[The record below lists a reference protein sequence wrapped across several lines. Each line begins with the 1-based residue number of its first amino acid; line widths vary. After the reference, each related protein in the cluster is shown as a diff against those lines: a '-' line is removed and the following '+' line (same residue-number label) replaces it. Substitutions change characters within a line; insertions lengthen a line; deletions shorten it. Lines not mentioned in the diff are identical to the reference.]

1 MRIDRENPAHPR
13 EVVGTVTSTPPEA
26 IDAVVHAAHRD
37 FHDWSRHPLESRLT
51 ALGHAADALDR
62 RKAELATLLARETGK
77 PVTDCRGEIGFAAT
91 YLRWVREHGADIFQN
106 RTIDDTHGRLT
117 LSPRPF
123 GVIAAITPW
132 NAPIILSMLKL
143 GPALAAGNAVVLKP
157 SPLAPLTV
165 TAAAELLPATTVIHG
180 GPDTV
185 HALVAHPL
193 IRKVAFTG
201 GEQAGRAIAAAAG
214 QSITPVLLEL
224 GGNDPAIFLDDFALT
239 PADFER
245 LVLAS
250 FATAGQVCM
259 AAKRLY
265 VPETRLAEFVDSYLA
280 AAQRILIVGDPV
292 DEAVT
297 MGPVVTEAAAERVT
311 GLVIDASNRGARI
324 IPLADAPTTDGYFLD
339 PIIALGV
346 PDDAALVREE
356 QFGPA
361 VPILTYRDESEVLT
375 RANDSDLGL
384 AASVWSADED
394 RAFALA
400 TRVEA
405 GFTFIN
411 THNRTGMSLRAP
423 FGGTKNSG
431 FGREYAPE
439 GLLEY
444 IQAAATHAPGAFRA
458 GGTGLPA
465 GAYPGTL
472 TPPSDATDNSR
483 GW

>member
-1 MRIDRENPAHPR
+1 MRIERENPARPR
-13 EVVGTVTSTPPEA
+13 EIVGAVTATQPDA
-26 IDAVVHAAHRD
+26 VDAVVRNAHSAFRE
-37 FHDWSRHPLESRLT
+37 WSQQPLEARLA
-51 ALGHAADALDR
+51 ALGRAADALDAR
-62 RKAELATLLARETGK
+62 TTELATLLARETGK
-77 PVTDCRGEIGFAAT
+77 PVGDCRGEIGFAAT
-91 YLRWVREHGADIFQN
+91 YLRWVRAHAVEVLSA
-106 RTIDDTHGRLT
+106 RTTDDAQGRVT
-117 LSPRPF
+117 VSPRAF
-123 GVIAAITPW
+123 GVVAAITPW

-157 SPLAPLTV
+157 SPLAPLAI
-165 TAAAELLPATTVIHG
+165 TAAAELLPVTTVIHG

-185 HALVAHPL
+185 HALITHPL
-193 IRKVAFTG
+193 VRKVAFTG
-201 GEQAGRAIAAAAG
+201 GAQAGRAIAAAAG
-214 QSITPVLLEL
+214 EAIKPVLLEL

-265 VPETRLAEFVDSYLA
+265 VPATRLAEFVESYIA
-280 AAQRILIVGDPV
+280 AAQRILLVGDPL

-297 MGPVVTEAAAERVT
+297 MGPVVTRAAAERVR
-311 GLVIDASNRGARI
+311 GLVTDARDHGALI
-324 IPLADAPTTDGYFLD
+324 VPLACAPTGEGYFLD
-339 PIIALGV
+339 PILALRV
-346 PDDAALVREE
+346 PDDADLVRTE

-361 VPILTYRDESEVLT
+361 VPILTYRDEAEVIA
-375 RANDSDLGL
+375 RANDSELGL

-394 RAFALA
+394 RAFAVA
-400 TRVEA
+400 ARVEA

-431 FGREYAPE
+431 FGREYAQE
-439 GLLEY
+439 GLCEY
-444 IQAAATHAPGAFRA
+444 VQPTVTHAPGAFRA

-465 GAYPGTL
+465 GAYPGA
-472 TPPSDATDNSR
+472 PSEPHR
-483 GW
+483 Q